1 MPFLLQVGSSTA
13 AEIHDDVGH
22 MACTLGGVNVEAR
35 AGAGCLVGDA
45 ARGARHELFVHRT
58 HLVVSDQAARRALGY
73 AQECVGQPFVLDQVP
88 NGDHGGDS
96 SGVVSGVVCRAVGRE
111 LGRLFTTAS
120 WPDAAERLGFAK
132 GLGGGGIIGG
142 QVSEVGRPDRPFPGR
157 TLEAGATAPGHVRWA
172 QARLNF
178 AADGRHAELDGRAL
192 VENGEYDV
200 ATVTT
205 LRAFQRA
212 AGVQD
217 DGRLT
222 RATWAALNAL
232 R

>member
-13 AEIHDDVGH
+13 VEIHEDVGH

-35 AGAGCLVGDA
+35 AGVGCVVGDA
-45 ARGARHELFVHRT
+45 ARGARHELFVHRA

-73 AQECVGQPFVLDQVP
+73 AERCVGRPFVLDQVP
-88 NGDHGGDS
+88 DADRGGDS
-96 SGVVSGVVCRAVGRE
+96 SGLLCGVVCRAIGRD
-111 LGRLFTTAS
+111 LGRLFTTAT
-120 WPDAAERLGFAK
+120 WPEAAARLGFRK

-142 QVSEVGRPDRPFPGR
+142 QVSDIGRPDRPFPGHAI
-157 TLEAGATAPGHVRWA
+157 EVGAPASRHVRWA

-178 AADGRHAELDGRAL
+178 AADGRHAELEGRAL
-192 VENGEYDV
+192 VENGEYDG
-200 ATVTT
+200 ATATAV
-205 LRAFQRA
+205 RAFQR
-212 AGVQD
+212 GTGGQD